1 LATEGLAVMQL
12 FAFCAS
18 AVGVL
23 LLIGFLVVARELFSE
38 SIFGAPREPDEER
51 GRVYMNEDHDGVES
65 GRVNPGAARR
75 RHERTAL
82 QP

>member
-1 LATEGLAVMQL
+1 MQL
-12 FAFCAS
+12 LAFCVS

-23 LLIGFLVVARELFSE
+23 LLIGFLVAARELFSE
-38 SIFGAPREPDEER
+38 SIFGAPQEPDEEA
-51 GRVYMNEDHDGVES
+51 GRVYMNEDHDGVNS

-75 RHERTAL
+75 RRERTAL

>member
-1 LATEGLAVMQL
+1 MQL
-12 FAFCAS
+12 LAFSAS

-23 LLIGFLVVARELFSE
+23 LLIGFLVVARELCSE
-38 SIFGAPREPDEER
+38 SIFGAPQEPDEEA
-51 GRVYMNEDHDGVES
+51 GRVYMNEDHYGVNS
-65 GRVNPGAARR
+65 GRVNPDPALR